1 MIGQTISHYRIV
13 EKLGGGGMGVVY
25 KAEDT
30 RLHRFVALKF
40 LPDEVARDPQAL
52 ARFQREAEAASA
64 LNHPNICTIH
74 DIGSENGMTFIAMEY
89 LEGVTLKHRIASRPM
104 ELEVLLPLAIETAD
118 ALDAAHA
125 KGIIHRDIKPAN
137 IFVTTRG
144 HAKILDFGLAKV
156 APSSSSSQMAA
167 VNTQTRS
174 VVEEEFLT
182 SPGTMMGTVA
192 YMSPEQVRG
201 KELDNRTDLFS
212 FGALLYEMATGALP
226 FRGETSAM
234 ICEAIVNRAPVAPVR
249 LNPDLP
255 PELERIINKALEK
268 DRDLRYRSAADLE
281 TDLKRLK
288 RDTESGR
295 SAANVIP
302 EIPSAKS
309 TRSSRTLMWAG
320 ISAAVIA
327 ALGLAFL
334 LRAPL
339 PPPRVLGSKQI
350 TSDGFPKSTLV
361 TDGSRIYFSET
372 SPTRSTVSQVSVNG
386 GAAVPLDIP
395 FQNPFVVDV
404 SAERSELMLIEGI
417 SFGSNQ
423 FWTVPLPA
431 GSPRRLSQVVG
442 HDGVWTP
449 TGDIIFAK
457 GSDLYLADH
466 EGANARKLA
475 TAPGYPSIPNFS
487 PDGKR
492 LRFTVL
498 DVNNNTAALWESKP
512 DGTGMHPVLPGFTN
526 PPAECCG
533 VWTPDGRYFIFQ
545 AFKDT
550 ISNIWIVPDQMPWW
564 KKVSR
569 DPVQLTTGPLQFVGP
584 LLSKD
589 GKKLFV
595 IGVQPHS
602 ELVRY
607 DAKSG
612 DFLPYLEGISAGDL
626 DFSRDGQWLT
636 YVSYPENTL
645 WRSKTDGSSRLQ
657 LTYPPM
663 QTGLAH
669 WSPDGKQ
676 IAFAGA
682 MPGKAWKIYLIPKD
696 GGTPQP
702 VTTDETQ
709 ETDPAWSP
717 DGNTLAF
724 GRVDQLHPDQ
734 SNIREFNV
742 QTREVTQLP
751 GSSGIFAPRWSPD
764 GRHII
769 GITSGDNAN
778 LMLYDVTAKKW
789 TKLDL
794 KLNSFGYLT
803 WSHDSNFVYF
813 DTGLGSNGAFYRV
826 RISDSKVEKIV
837 DLNKIK
843 VFHSQYGPGSW
854 TGLAPGDIPLLPRD
868 ISTQEIYSFDLELP

>member
-1 MIGQTISHYRIV
+1 MEES
-13 EKLGGGGMGVVY
+13 
-25 KAEDT
+25 
-30 RLHRFVALKF
+30 
-40 LPDEVARDPQAL
+40 L
-52 ARFQREAEAASA
+52 ARSRATHDWTAA
-64 LNHPNICTIH
+64 IC
-74 DIGSENGMTFIAMEY
+74 
-89 LEGVTLKHRIASRPM
+89 R
-104 ELEVLLPLAIETAD
+104 
-118 ALDAAHA
+118 
-125 KGIIHRDIKPAN
+125 
-137 IFVTTRG
+137 
-144 HAKILDFGLAKV
+144 
-156 APSSSSSQMAA
+156 
-167 VNTQTRS
+167 
-174 VVEEEFLT
+174 
-182 SPGTMMGTVA
+182 
-192 YMSPEQVRG
+192 
-201 KELDNRTDLFS
+201 
-212 FGALLYEMATGALP
+212 
-226 FRGETSAM
+226 
-234 ICEAIVNRAPVAPVR
+234 
-249 LNPDLP
+249 
-255 PELERIINKALEK
+255 
-268 DRDLRYRSAADLE
+268 
-281 TDLKRLK
+281 
-288 RDTESGR
+288 
-295 SAANVIP
+295 
-302 EIPSAKS
+302 
-309 TRSSRTLMWAG
+309 
-320 ISAAVIA
+320 
-327 ALGLAFL
+327 
-334 LRAPL
+334 
-339 PPPRVLGSKQI
+339 
-350 TSDGFPKSTLV
+350 
-361 TDGSRIYFSET
+361 
-372 SPTRSTVSQVSVNG
+372 
-386 GAAVPLDIP
+386 
-395 FQNPFVVDV
+395 
-404 SAERSELMLIEGI
+404 
-417 SFGSNQ
+417 
-423 FWTVPLPA
+423 
-431 GSPRRLSQVVG
+431 
-442 HDGVWTP
+442 
-449 TGDIIFAK
+449 
-457 GSDLYLADH
+457 
-466 EGANARKLA
+466 
-475 TAPGYPSIPNFS
+475 TAPQQ
-487 PDGKR
+487 R
-492 LRFTVL
+492 
-498 DVNNNTAALWESKP
+498 
-512 DGTGMHPVLPGFTN
+512 
-526 PPAECCG
+526 
-533 VWTPDGRYFIFQ
+533 
-545 AFKDT
+545 
-550 ISNIWIVPDQMPWW
+550 W
-564 KKVSR
+564 KKVVCDR
-569 DPVQLTTGPLQFVGP
+569 
-584 LLSKD
+584 
-589 GKKLFV
+589 
-595 IGVQPHS
+595 VQPHS

-612 DFLPYLEGISAGDL
+612 DFIPYLEGISAGDL

-645 WRSKTDGSSRLQ
+645 WRSKTDGSPRLQ